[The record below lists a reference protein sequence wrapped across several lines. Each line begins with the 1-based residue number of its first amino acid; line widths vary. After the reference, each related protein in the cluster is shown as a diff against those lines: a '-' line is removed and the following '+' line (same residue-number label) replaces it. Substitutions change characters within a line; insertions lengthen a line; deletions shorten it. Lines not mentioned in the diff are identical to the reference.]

1 MKFLKLC
8 LIYIFF
14 SPYFLIAMNQPSDAA
29 IKKTALAVLDLPE
42 GSAPADIKR
51 AYRTLA
57 LKYHPDKNSSPD
69 AGEKFKEI
77 TAAYECLND
86 ALKCGVSILILF
98 GSRHKYEQGDFE
110 AGRQPANKNDF
121 IKRAIELLDTIERVF
136 TGDAKINLFNY
147 LDYIKNQIK
156 KDAPWDDNVIDIL
169 ETIVVGINIMP
180 EFKTAQ
186 LEKKLEVA
194 RDLKKFVEQ
203 ERKNYSGNLSIVPRI
218 DELLSKINSYLDPLE
233 NESKVFSESVQK
245 PELLRENERRLA
257 QEKIRQE
264 NQRREEILTQEKARL
279 GRERRE
285 NAEHA
290 QKPPYS
296 DWRFA
301 EGLSNPALTQ
311 SNTASNVTRASQ
323 NRSFR
328 EQQLPQAL
336 TNFSE
341 TLRRLS
347 WGLRKQKGF

>member
-14 SPYFLIAMNQPSDAA
+14 SPCFLIAMNQPSDAA
-29 IKKTALAVLDLPE
+29 IKKTALAVLGLPE
-42 GSAPADIKR
+42 NSSKVNIKR
-51 AYRTLA
+51 AFHTFA
-57 LKYHPDKNSSPD
+57 LKYHPDKDSSGD
-69 AGEKFKEI
+69 AEEKFKEI
-77 TAAYECLND
+77 KAAYECLND
-86 ALKCGVSILILF
+86 PTKCGEFYSSF

-110 AGRQPANKNDF
+110 AGHQPANKNNF
-121 IKRAIELLDTIERVF
+121 ISRAVELLEAIERVF
-136 TGDAKINLFNY
+136 KGNGLVNLFNY
-147 LDYIKNQIK
+147 LDHVKKEIKQYG
-156 KDAPWDDNVIDIL
+156 AWDDNVINIL
-169 ETIVVGINIMP
+169 EAIVVGIDIMP

-233 NESKVFSESVQK
+233 KEIKAFSESVQK